1 MFGNGLDDIP
11 HRPSKLTTEV
21 RIELI
26 LDEIFSVPCHGMI
39 TAVLD
44 ENEVPAHV
52 HVGSACTCAGTSF
65 PIFKNVA

>member
-26 LDEIFSVPCHGMI
+26 LDEIFSVSCHGMI

-52 HVGSACTCAGTSF
+52 HVGSASALLC